1 MFATLCSQSR
11 RALLQGRLR
20 WVTSIPDGDS
30 FSSLRGD
37 LVCCSIR
44 RSGPRARM
52 SKDAVRGG
60 YIVLAAKLNDVCHC
74 RKGSALQSKRS
85 GGME

>member
-30 FSSLRGD
+30 FSSLRMR
-37 LVCCSIR
+37 LVVVF
-44 RSGPRARM
+44 G
-52 SKDAVRGG
+52 
-60 YIVLAAKLNDVCHC
+60 VLATGPGC
-74 RKGSALQSKRS
+74 RKMQCEVGTLFGCKA
-85 GGME
+85 E